1 MSKFVFNVK
10 KLIYFFEYVCAFRRV
25 KDLNCKPHCHH
36 CSIPGTKHYHS
47 QLNVK

>member
-10 KLIYFFEYVCAFRRV
+10 NLSICFEYVCTFCRV

-36 CSIPGTKHYHS
+36 CSIQGTKHYHS
-47 QLNVK
+47 QLIVK